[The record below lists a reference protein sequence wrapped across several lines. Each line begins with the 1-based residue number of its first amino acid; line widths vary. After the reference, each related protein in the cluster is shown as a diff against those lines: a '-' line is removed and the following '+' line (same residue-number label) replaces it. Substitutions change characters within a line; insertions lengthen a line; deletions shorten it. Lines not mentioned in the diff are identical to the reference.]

1 MKKRWMS
8 VIAVGMS
15 IVLST
20 SSVWAATADP
30 KEEEQGKTQT
40 VYVTADSDGN
50 EEQVIVSNW
59 LKNTNGSQ
67 TLTDKSQ
74 LSGITNVKGDE
85 TYTQSG
91 DTITWQASGKDI
103 YYQGTSSKSLPVAV

>member
-1 MKKRWMS
+1 MS

-15 IVLST
+15 VVLST

-50 EEQVIVSNW
+50 EEQVIVSR
-59 LKNTNGSQ
+59 
-67 TLTDKSQ
+67 
-74 LSGITNVKGDE
+74 E
-85 TYTQSG
+85 R
-91 DTITWQASGKDI
+91 A
-103 YYQGTSSKSLPVAV
+103 ARACR